1 MVENYY
7 SRYFVQISRLVRLL
21 DEVALLCPKVVFE
34 SFSHLFARCLIVFW
48 FLLCFCPSS
57 VASIVTQRTGA
68 RIRLSQNREFYPG
81 TTDRVLAG
89 RTLPSLISICLL
101 S

>member
-7 SRYFVQISRLVRLL
+7 SRYFVLISRLVRLL
-21 DEVALLCPKVVFE
+21 DEVALLCPKVVFDR
-34 SFSHLFARCLIVFW
+34 FLFCLLVVYVF
-48 FLLCFCPSS
+48 FVFCFVFTHPMASS

-81 TTDRVLAG
+81 TSDRVLAG
-89 RTLPSLISICLL
+89 R
-101 S
+101 